1 MGFSRSASVA
11 DLQETGRQEE
21 LRPMEFQMNSR
32 REDGTLRLTLAG
44 ELNRSGTHEF
54 KQWAV
59 AQLEDGVDRVE
70 IDCQALEYVDSAGL
84 GAFIFL
90 RQRVADHGGQ
100 LHLTRIS
107 GWLRKFLEV
116 TGLLDA
122 FNAAPA

>member
-1 MGFSRSASVA
+1 MGFSRFASVA
-11 DLQETGRQEE
+11 DLQDTGRLEGLRRME
-21 LRPMEFQMNSR
+21 LQMNSS

-44 ELNRSGTHEF
+44 ELNRSGIHEF

-59 AQLEDGVDRVE
+59 AQLEEGVDRVE

-90 RQRVADHGGQ
+90 RQRVADHGAQ
-100 LHLTRIS
+100 LYLTRIS

-116 TGLLDA
+116 TCLQDA